1 MILFAAMVGNLVCF
15 AIHSIELSEPSRAE
29 AAIIV
34 SRGNAG
40 EWRQ

>member
-15 AIHSIELSEPSRAE
+15 AISIELSEPSRAE